1 VTFRNLTP
9 SGAWWRE
16 SQSVFAFFLSF
27 LCCSTAARRCWWQLL
42 LLLADARSIIPL
54 FSLHATFI
62 SSHSIHHRRLS
73 FMFIW
78 TNVHSRTF
86 SLRRISPELVLRS
99 VCLSLALSRS
109 LSLHRR
115 SHFQAAALG
124 APPAAAAGRRAVQP
138 APTVSSFSLLPA
150 GARHVV
156 AFLLLRVRVRRRRRR
171 VAAVRRA
178 SPSARPM
185 ASAHAHTHTHTRCCD
200 LMQSHCSRVSQLAL
214 PPLPSSPRRRRLDV
228 AAL

>member
-1 VTFRNLTP
+1 VTFRHLTP

-138 APTVSSFSLLPA
+138 APAVSSFSPTLPA
-150 GARHVV
+150 LIPFLCVCFQSSTPTSTAFTDTSACARS
-156 AFLLLRVRVRRRRRR
+156 LRLPCL
-171 VAAVRRA
+171 AMPAVI
-178 SPSARPM
+178 
-185 ASAHAHTHTHTRCCD
+185 H
-200 LMQSHCSRVSQLAL
+200 LFE
-214 PPLPSSPRRRRLDV
+214 
-228 AAL
+228 